1 MPPMSPP
8 KHVWYIVVV
17 ISVIGI
23 LAMRPWFVTAA
34 GDAQRGKTIYEK
46 NCQGCHGRTG
56 HGVGGATPNLA
67 DTDRMSALTDQHLY
81 QTVTQGR
88 PGTGM
93 PSWSSVL
100 SEQDRWHVVAYLRT
114 LSTR

>member
-1 MPPMSPP
+1 MRPP
-8 KHVWYIVVV
+8 KHLWYIVVV
-17 ISVIGI
+17 VGVIGI
-23 LAMRPWFVTAA
+23 LGIRPWFVTAA
-34 GDAQRGKTIYEK
+34 GDAQRGKSVYEK

-56 HGVGGATPNLA
+56 QGVGGATPNLT
-67 DTDRMSALTDQHLY
+67 DPDRMSALTDQQLF
-81 QTVTQGR
+81 QVVTQGR

-114 LSTR
+114 LSAR